1 MRTECPPSVLP
12 YYDRLADFF
21 NGVHFDLREF
31 VLDNARTVAMHVSS
45 LGAFAARNAFVMLVK
60 FVLMVMALFFM
71 VRDGEKLL
79 AWVINVI
86 PMESSHKNAVTKTAY
101 ETFWAVTIGVF
112 LTATAQGLTAMVGFM
127 LAGIRMPVLLGM
139 FTLVVS
145 LLGASSI
152 ICIPVALFVLA
163 ESTTRGLFLLFWGAV
178 IVGWLDNIL
187 KPIFIGSR
195 ARMPFVL
202 VFFSILGGIKMYG
215 LVGLDLGSGRGGVR
229 AHLHPYLP
237 RNI

>member
-1 MRTECPPSVLP
+1 MP
-12 YYDRLADFF
+12 YYLRAEDFL
-21 NGVHFDLREF
+21 NSMHFDLREF
-31 VLDNARTVAMHVSS
+31 ILDNARQLAVHVSS
-45 LGAFAARNAFVMLVK
+45 LGAFAARNAIVMAVK
-60 FVLMVMALFFM
+60 FVLMVMSLFFM

-79 AWVINVI
+79 AWVINVV
-86 PMESSHKNAVTKTAY
+86 PMEPSHKHAVAKAAY

-112 LTATAQGLTAMVGFM
+112 LTAAAQGLTAMIGFM

-163 ESTTRGLFLLFWGAV
+163 QSTAKGLFLLFWGAV

-215 LVGLDLGSGRGGVR
+215 LVGLILGPVVVACVLTFVR
-229 AHLHPYLP
+229 IYRETYNP
-237 RNI
+237 